1 MIFGLNTTWL
11 YQWGLIGMGIKIA
24 VLSICVLLILLIIK
38 LFDYKYKKKMAAARD
53 DLSME
58 SLTIKKTNKKM
69 VVMCIAV
76 PFFVIG
82 VLISG
87 VFALS
92 EKYDFFYEL
101 TGSPGIYVERHENS
115 KNSIWNVECTALTN
129 GALKKVINKDKKKLE
144 NLYVDNQSKGGKLTM
159 IIQQGKLKKEYHIG
173 TGRTEMNMADFTAE
187 SVRLA
192 VKHKDVQTIDFSV
205 EWE

>member
-1 MIFGLNTTWL
+1 MYRAYRWCF
-11 YQWGLIGMGIKIA
+11 
-24 VLSICVLLILLIIK
+24 
-38 LFDYKYKKKMAAARD
+38 
-53 DLSME
+53 
-58 SLTIKKTNKKM
+58 
-69 VVMCIAV
+69 
-76 PFFVIG
+76 
-82 VLISG
+82 
-87 VFALS
+87 
-92 EKYDFFYEL
+92 
-101 TGSPGIYVERHENS
+101 
-115 KNSIWNVECTALTN
+115 
-129 GALKKVINKDKKKLE
+129 KKVINKDKKKLE